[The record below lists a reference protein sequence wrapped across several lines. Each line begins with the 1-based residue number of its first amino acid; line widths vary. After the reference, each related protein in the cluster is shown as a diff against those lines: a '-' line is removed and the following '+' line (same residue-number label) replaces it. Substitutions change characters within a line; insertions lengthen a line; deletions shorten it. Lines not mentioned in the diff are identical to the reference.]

1 MCGRYSLTSP
11 TEAVIRA
18 FDATGGLDPVP
29 RYNAAP
35 AQDLPVVRG
44 AGRELVSLRWGLV
57 PRWASRVSASKPQIN
72 ARGET
77 VDSKPSFRDAF
88 ARRRCLVPADGWYEW
103 RGGRGAKQPY
113 RICRPDGG
121 LFAFAG
127 IWERWEGEGADAL
140 ETFAII
146 TTGASRDLAHIHHRM
161 PVVVDPAHYGPWL
174 DVDGLPPERARELLE
189 PAPENAFMAYA
200 VSRKVNNAGYD
211 GADCIAPAA
220 ADEPPRLL

>member
-1 MCGRYSLTSP
+1 MCGRYSLTTP
-11 TEAVIRA
+11 AEAVIRA
-18 FDATGGLDPVP
+18 FDASPGLDLAP
-29 RYNAAP
+29 RFNAAP

-44 AGRELVSLRWGLV
+44 AGREMVSLRWGLV
-57 PRWASRVSASKPQIN
+57 PHWAKDISATKPQIN

-77 VDSKPSFRDAF
+77 VGSKPTFRDAF

-103 RGGRGAKQPY
+103 QGERGAKQPY

-127 IWERWEGEGADAL
+127 IWERWGGEGADAL
-140 ETFAII
+140 ESFAII

-161 PVVVDPAHYGPWL
+161 PVILDPARYESWL
-174 DVDGLPPERARELLE
+174 DVEGIPPDRASELLE
-189 PAPENAFMAYA
+189 PAPENDFTAYT
-200 VSRKVNNAGYD
+200 VSRKVNSARYD

-220 ADEPPRLL
+220 ADEVPRLL